1 MKEILIKTYRN
12 NIYLTDYL
20 KQLKNEQANRQKLG
34 YKKC

>member
-20 KQLKNEQANRQKLG
+20 KQLKNEQANKTKTRI
-34 YKKC
+34 